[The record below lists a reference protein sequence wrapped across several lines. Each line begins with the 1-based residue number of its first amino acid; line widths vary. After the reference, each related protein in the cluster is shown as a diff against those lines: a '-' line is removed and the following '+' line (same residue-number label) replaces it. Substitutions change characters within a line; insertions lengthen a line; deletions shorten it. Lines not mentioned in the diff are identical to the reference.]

1 MIFTRRYTTNW
12 HDTDAQRC
20 VRPTRLLVYM
30 QETSNPH
37 MTSCGL
43 SLDALR
49 DERGLAFIL
58 SKISLAIYRPL
69 YAFEEIEV
77 QTWTCRSRGFSFN
90 RCFRILRG
98 NDIIAE
104 AHSVWA
110 LVDINNKKF
119 CRVEDSGYNFEDDE
133 PLSLEL
139 PQRFRLPEGCELL
152 ELGKRKIVYS
162 DLDYNMHMNNTK
174 YPDML
179 CDYMPIDDVGNIKGM
194 VLSYL
199 HEAAFGDALS
209 VCGCERD
216 GVHYFRTVN
225 EAGDVC
231 LEAQVIVGE

>member
-1 MIFTRRYTTNW
+1 MIFTKRYTTNW
-12 HDTDAQRC
+12 HDTDAERR
-20 VRPTRLLVYM
+20 VSPTRLLVYM

-37 MTSCGL
+37 MSSCGL
-43 SLDALR
+43 SLDSLR

-69 YAFEEIEV
+69 YAFEEIDV
-77 QTWTCRSRGFSFN
+77 QTWTCPSRGFSFN

-119 CRVEDSGYNFEDDE
+119 CRVEDAGYDFEDEE

-139 PQRFRLPEGCELL
+139 PSRFRLPEGCELS

-179 CDYMPIDDVGNIKGM
+179 CDYMPIGEIGKVKGM

-199 HEAAFGDALS
+199 HEAAFGDTLS
-209 VCGCERD
+209 VFGCEKD
-216 GVHYFRTVN
+216 GVRYFRTIS
-225 EAGDVC
+225 EAGNVC
-231 LEAQVIVGE
+231 LEAQVVVGE

>member
-1 MIFTRRYTTNW
+1 MKFTRRYTTNW
-12 HDTDAQRC
+12 HDTDAQRR

-37 MTSCGL
+37 MTSCGS

-69 YAFEEIEV
+69 YAFEDIEV
-77 QTWTCRSRGFSFN
+77 QTWTCRSRGFSFI

-98 NDIIAE
+98 DEIIAD

-119 CRVEDSGYNFEDDE
+119 CRVEDSGYNFEDEE
-133 PLSLEL
+133 PLFLDL
-139 PQRFRLPEGCELL
+139 PQRFRLPDGCELR
-152 ELGKRKIVYS
+152 ELGKRRIVYS

-199 HEAAFGDALS
+199 HEAAFGDTLA

-216 GVHYFRTVN
+216 GVHYFRTVS
-225 EAGDVC
+225 EAGDIC
-231 LEAQVIVGE
+231 LEAQVVVGD